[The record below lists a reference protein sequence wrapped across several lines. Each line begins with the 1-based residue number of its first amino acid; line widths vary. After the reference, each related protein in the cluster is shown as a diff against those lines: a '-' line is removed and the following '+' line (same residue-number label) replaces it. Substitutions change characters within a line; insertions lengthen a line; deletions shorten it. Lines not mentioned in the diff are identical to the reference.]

1 MSGSGDVQIALLRG
15 INVGGRG
22 KLPMAEL
29 RDILTAL
36 GARDATTYI
45 QSGNAVFRGR
55 LAAIQIAGAIEA
67 AHGFQPQ
74 VVVLTR
80 DALNAA
86 IAANPFRCA
95 EATPKALHFFFLA
108 APAAPDAG
116 ALDALRAADEDWR
129 LLGRVFYLHAPSGIG
144 RSKLAER
151 AERLLGV
158 AVTARN
164 WNTVARLADLAS
176 GL

>member
-1 MSGSGDVQIALLRG
+1 M
-15 INVGGRG
+15 GGHS

-36 GARDATTYI
+36 GARNVSTYI

-55 LAAIQIAGAIEA
+55 LAADQIAGAIEV
-67 AHGFQPQ
+67 AHGFRPQ
-74 VVVLTR
+74 VIVLTR

-86 IAANPFRCA
+86 IAANPFRGA
-95 EATPKALHFFFLA
+95 EATPRALHLFFLT
-108 APAAPDAG
+108 APAAQDVG
-116 ALDALRAADEDWR
+116 ALDAIKAADENWR
-129 LLGRVFYLHAPSGIG
+129 LKGQVFYLHAPSGIG

-151 AERLLGV
+151 AERILGV

-164 WNTVARLADLAS
+164 WNTVAKLADLANR
-176 GL
+176 L